1 MEGPS
6 ARQIELLDPKT
17 KQFTMVDSCFAADHN
32 VFDERDNLIFGQD
45 NAVGWIDTVA
55 LDKTH
60 DAGASQGWC
69 PGVVDTNGDGKISTG
84 WTEPDQPVDP
94 KRDHRIE
101 FGCYAIAL
109 SPTDDSI
116 WCSGIDHEDQTLV
129 RLERGANPPQSC
141 KTEVYIPP
149 PSKASLTYSGGV
161 AVDSNGV
168 VYQNWRGVH
177 EILSFDRRKCKV
189 LNGPTATG
197 QQCPE
202 GGRCTRSRVPRSKDR
217 HRRGRSALTCCIS
230 PTSITTTR
238 SASGRT
244 SCWPATST
252 QTRSSSCSR
261 RTAR

>member
-1 MEGPS
+1 M
-6 ARQIELLDPKT
+6 AYQTELVYCKT
-17 KQFTMVDSCFAADHN
+17 KQYTMVDRCFAVEHN
-32 VFDERDNLIFGQD
+32 MFAERDNLVFGQD
-45 NAVGWIDTVA
+45 DAVGWLETVA
-55 LDKTH
+55 FDKTH

-116 WCSGIDHEDQTLV
+116 WCSGIDHKDQTLV

-149 PSKASLTYSGGV
+149 PAKASLTYSGGV

-189 LNGPTATG
+189 LNGPTKTG

-202 GGRCTRSRVPRSKDR
+202 GWSVYPKPGPSFKGSPPPREDCTGTLHPTTIDPNFGRRLGT
-217 HRRGRSALTCCIS
+217 GRQLN
-230 PTSITTTR
+230 
-238 SASGRT
+238 
-244 SCWPATST
+244 
-252 QTRSSSCSR
+252 
-261 RTAR
+261 